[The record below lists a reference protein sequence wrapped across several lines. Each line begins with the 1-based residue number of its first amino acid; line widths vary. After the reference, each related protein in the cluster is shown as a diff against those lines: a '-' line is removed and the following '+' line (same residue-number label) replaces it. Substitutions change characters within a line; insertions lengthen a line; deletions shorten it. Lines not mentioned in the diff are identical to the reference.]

1 VDQLRGRRDGRMD
14 DSGSVKSGWDYQD
27 RLGSKASNHEAE
39 LEMVMPTNPARE
51 KVLRKT

>member
-1 VDQLRGRRDGRMD
+1 MD